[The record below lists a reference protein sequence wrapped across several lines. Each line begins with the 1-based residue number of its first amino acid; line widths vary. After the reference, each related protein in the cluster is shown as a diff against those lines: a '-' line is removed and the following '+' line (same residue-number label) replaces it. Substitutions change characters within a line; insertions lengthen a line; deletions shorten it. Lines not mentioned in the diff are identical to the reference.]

1 VTGQEV
7 LESEMNNRASNSN
20 KVVTGLDGLCALA
33 LVLLSAV
40 YGNITRIPSGSV
52 RQFLEMRVTLL
63 NVMFAAIFV
72 LTWISCFNALGLY
85 RLEQQSL
92 FRKLK
97 RAAKGGAIM
106 TAVLGLY
113 LLISRTTG
121 PTLRIAGLFFISSL
135 GFETLRL
142 AGGGFIRVR
151 IASRNP
157 RQVVILGSGKR
168 AGIAWRQIRTRY
180 HFTVKL
186 LGFVDDRAVSEMAPD
201 IADRYL
207 GTIDQLSDFLL
218 RNVVDELLI
227 ALPTKACYDSIQRAI
242 TIAEQVGVEVVYMK
256 DLYVTTLKQRV
267 LDEPELFTDLV
278 ARQEHYVATQA
289 IKRLLDVTG
298 SIAGMLLLSPL
309 FLLAAIAVKATSKG
323 PIFFVQERFGHRRR
337 LFRMY
342 KFRSMAENASELMAQ
357 LEGQNEAVGPIF
369 KIRLDPRIT
378 PVGRILRT
386 SSIDEL
392 PQLWNVLLGDMSL
405 VGPRPM
411 TIRDVSLF
419 GEATLMRR
427 FSVKPGIT
435 GLWQV
440 SGRSDSNFDQWIK
453 FDFSYIDDWSL
464 GLDFRILARTVTA
477 VLKRS
482 GAA

>member
-1 VTGQEV
+1 MT
-7 LESEMNNRASNSN
+7 NRAPNSN
-20 KVVTGLDGLCALA
+20 KVVAGLDGLCALA
-33 LVLLSAV
+33 LALLSAV
-40 YGNITRIPSGSV
+40 YGNMARIPTGSV

-63 NVMFAAIFV
+63 NVMFAAAFV
-72 LTWISCFNALGLY
+72 LVWTSCFSALDLY
-85 RLEQQSL
+85 RLGHQSL
-92 FRKLK
+92 FRKVK
-97 RAAKGGAIM
+97 RAANGCAVM
-106 TAVLGLY
+106 TVLLGVY
-113 LLISRTTG
+113 LFISRTTG
-121 PTLRIAGLFFISSL
+121 PTFRIAALFFVSSL

-142 AGGGFIRVR
+142 VGGGLIRAW

-157 RQVVILGSGKR
+157 RLVVILGSGRK
-168 AGIAWRQIRTRY
+168 AGTAWRQIRIRY
-180 HFTVKL
+180 HSTVKL
-186 LGFVDDRAVSEMAPD
+186 LGFVDDREVSEMPPD

-207 GTIDQLSDFLL
+207 GTIDQLSDLLL

-256 DLYVTTLKQRV
+256 DLYVTTLKQRG
-267 LDEPELFTDLV
+267 LNEPEMFTDLV
-278 ARQEHYVATQA
+278 PRQEHYIATQA
-289 IKRLLDVTG
+289 IKRLLDVSG
-298 SIAGMLLLSPL
+298 ALLGILLLSPL
-309 FLLAAIAVKATSKG
+309 FLLAAVAIKVASRG
-323 PIFFVQERFGHRRR
+323 PIFFVQERYGYRRR

-342 KFRSMAENASELMAQ
+342 KFRSMVANATELMAQ
-357 LEGQNEAVGPIF
+357 LEDQNEAVGPIF
-369 KIRLDPRIT
+369 KIRRDPRIT
-378 PVGRILRT
+378 PVGRFLRT

-392 PQLWNVLLGDMSL
+392 PQLWNVLIGDMSL

-419 GEATLMRR
+419 SEATLMRR

-440 SGRSDSNFDQWIK
+440 SGRSDASFDQWIK

-464 GLDFRILARTVTA
+464 GLDLRILARTVTA